1 MSRPEDWAREY
12 ARQADADFRAWDLYQ
27 RHPESVAAECHK
39 LLYLQMACE
48 KLCKA
53 HLIRRGS
60 SPEALR
66 VSHGYIAKPLPVII
80 KQEISFRKRNLRKM
94 AWLVSH
100 IAHLAREIELLNP
113 AVQRAGHRP
122 DNCEYPWESAGKVI
136 SPLDHSFPLLNL
148 IVAPAGRTLLK
159 LLRSAIDRNL

>member
-1 MSRPEDWAREY
+1 MSAPEDWARGY

-27 RHPESVAAECHK
+27 KHPEALSAECHK

-66 VSHGYIAKPLPVII
+66 TSHGYIAEPLPVII
-80 KQEISFRKRNLRKM
+80 KQEISFRNRNLKTV
-94 AWLVSH
+94 AWLVRH
-100 IAHLAREIELLNP
+100 VAHLAREIELLNP